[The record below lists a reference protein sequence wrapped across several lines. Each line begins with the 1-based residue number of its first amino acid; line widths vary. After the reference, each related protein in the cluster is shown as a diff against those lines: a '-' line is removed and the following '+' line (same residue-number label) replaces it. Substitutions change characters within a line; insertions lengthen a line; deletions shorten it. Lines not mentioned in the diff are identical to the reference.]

1 MSDGHIEFAELLDS
15 TVLVGVK
22 ARVNGLVHRML
33 DEVEHQLES
42 GTPAVKAQ
50 LLNRTL
56 PAIMKELR
64 EEKEDD
70 ELVVLR
76 SQLAEMQSTVTAA
89 LLGRSE
95 LPDSDAAT

>member
-1 MSDGHIEFAELLDS
+1 MSDDPQDFVELLDA

-22 ARVNGLVHRML
+22 ARVNNLVHKML
-33 DEVEHQLES
+33 DEVEHQLDH
-42 GTPAVKAQ
+42 GTPASKAQ

-70 ELVVLR
+70 ELVTLR
-76 SQLAEMQSTVTAA
+76 TQMTEMQRSITNA
-89 LLGRSE
+89 LLSRE
-95 LPDSDAAT
+95 LPDPDAAA